1 MIYADYTYYKDTYKG
16 GMPEEDFNRLSRQ
29 ASAYIENITFGRSEK
44 SYPVNMQ
51 NKIKDACCA
60 VSDVLYKN
68 ENDGGEVISQSVGSW
83 SKQYANSGKTLDQ
96 KLYNAA
102 EMYLAMTGLMYQGC
116 GLNV

>member
-16 GMPEEDFNRLSRQ
+16 TMPEDDFNRLSRQ

-44 SYPVNMQ
+44 SYPAKIQ

-60 VSDVLYKN
+60 VADVFYKN
-68 ENDGGEVISQSVGSW
+68 ESDGGEVVSQSVGSW
-83 SKQYANSGKTLDQ
+83 SKQFANSGKTLDQ
-96 KLYNAA
+96 KLYNAV